1 MFRQEYP
8 RPQMVRPDWIN
19 LNGAWEYQ
27 TDRMATGTDRKLW
40 EPTAAF
46 TETIEVPFCR
56 ESALSGIGDK
66 EFCNCVWYRKRI
78 TVPAEW
84 AGKRVLLHIGAC
96 DYKTT
101 LWVDGKEVGTH
112 IGGSVAFSFDLTPY
126 LSGSEATITL
136 RALDELRSGRQPG
149 GKQSPRYQSY
159 GCYYTRTTG
168 IWQTVWLE
176 AVEKSYITGTKY
188 YPDINAKTLT
198 VHVKAEN
205 ADGMTV
211 SAKAFYEGKAVGEAS
226 CVICAKQGVMTV
238 ALSELHLWEAGNGR
252 LYDLELTMGEDTVKS
267 YFGMRSVGLKEGILY
282 LNGKPIFQR
291 LVLDQGFYP
300 DGIWTA
306 PSEEALIKDIEMSM
320 ACGFNGAR
328 LHQKVFEPLFLYHCD
343 RLGYLVWG
351 EHGNWGLDV
360 SRPTAYQGFAP
371 EWVEIL
377 ERDFNHPAIIGW
389 CPLNE
394 TQPDTNVEF
403 VRFLGSMTRA
413 IDPTRLYLDASGWR
427 HVPGVSDILDV
438 HDYKQDPVA
447 FAAVYEPLKE
457 GKPVPVWL
465 PAKQNRQ
472 ESGFPTFISEYG
484 GIGWNLDDTNGASWG
499 YGNTPAS
506 PEEFI
511 ARFKGLTEAILF
523 HPKMGALCYTQL
535 TDVEQEQNGM
545 YSYDRRP
552 KFDPA
557 IFHAIL
563 TQKAAIEE

>member
-1 MFRQEYP
+1 MFRPEYP

-27 TDRMATGTDRKLW
+27 TDYMASGTDRKLY
-40 EPTAAF
+40 EVGAAF
-46 TETIEVPFCR
+46 TETIQVPFCR
-56 ESALSGIGDK
+56 ESELSGIGDK

-78 TVPAEW
+78 LLPEEW
-84 AGKRVLLHIGAC
+84 DGKRVLLHVGAC

-101 LWVDGKEVGTH
+101 LWVDGVEVGTH
-112 IGGSVAFSFDLTPY
+112 IGGSVAFTFDLTPY
-126 LSGSEATITL
+126 LSGREAMITL
-136 RALDELRSGRQPG
+136 RALDDVRSGKQPL
-149 GKQSPRYQSY
+149 GKQSKWYHSR
-159 GCYYTRTTG
+159 GCHYTRTTG

-176 AVEKSYITGTKY
+176 AVEQSYIVGTKY
-188 YPDINAKTLT
+188 YPDIDAQTLT
-198 VHVKAEN
+198 VQVKAKN

-211 SAKAFYEGKAVGEAS
+211 TAKAFYEGREVGEAS
-226 CVICAKQGVMTV
+226 CVIAAKQGVMTL
-238 ALSELHLWEAGNGR
+238 ALSELHLWEVGNGR
-252 LYDLELTMGEDTVKS
+252 LYDLELTLGADTVKS
-267 YFGMRSVGLKEGILY
+267 YFGMRSVGMKDGILY
-282 LNGKPIFQR
+282 LNSKPVFQR

-306 PSEEALIKDIEMSM
+306 PSEEALVNDIKMSM

-343 RLGYLVWG
+343 RLGYIVWG
-351 EHGNWGLDV
+351 EHGNWGLDLN
-360 SRPTAYQGFAP
+360 RPEAWKGFFP

-394 TQPDTNVEF
+394 TQPDQDPDF

-413 IDPTRLYLDASGWR
+413 IDDTRLYIDTSGWR
-427 HVPGVSDILDV
+427 HVSGVADILDV
-438 HDYKQDPVA
+438 HDYNQDPES
-447 FAAVYEPLKE
+447 FAKTYEPLKRGE
-457 GKPVPVWL
+457 QVPIHY
-465 PAKQNRQ
+465 PAKWNIK
-472 ESGFPTFISEYG
+472 EFGYPTFISEYG
-484 GIGWNLDDTNGASWG
+484 GIGWDLDDTNGASWG
-499 YGNTPAS
+499 YGNTPTS

>member
-1 MFRQEYP
+1 
-8 RPQMVRPDWIN
+8 
-19 LNGAWEYQ
+19 
-27 TDRMATGTDRKLW
+27 
-40 EPTAAF
+40 
-46 TETIEVPFCR
+46 
-56 ESALSGIGDK
+56 
-66 EFCNCVWYRKRI
+66 
-78 TVPAEW
+78 
-84 AGKRVLLHIGAC
+84 
-96 DYKTT
+96 
-101 LWVDGKEVGTH
+101 
-112 IGGSVAFSFDLTPY
+112 
-126 LSGSEATITL
+126 
-136 RALDELRSGRQPG
+136 
-149 GKQSPRYQSY
+149 
-159 GCYYTRTTG
+159 
-168 IWQTVWLE
+168 
-176 AVEKSYITGTKY
+176 
-188 YPDINAKTLT
+188 
-198 VHVKAEN
+198 
-205 ADGMTV
+205 
-211 SAKAFYEGKAVGEAS
+211 
-226 CVICAKQGVMTV
+226 
-238 ALSELHLWEAGNGR
+238 
-252 LYDLELTMGEDTVKS
+252 
-267 YFGMRSVGLKEGILY
+267 
-282 LNGKPIFQR
+282 
-291 LVLDQGFYP
+291 
-300 DGIWTA
+300 
-306 PSEEALIKDIEMSM
+306 
-320 ACGFNGAR
+320 
-328 LHQKVFEPLFLYHCD
+328 
-343 RLGYLVWG
+343 
-351 EHGNWGLDV
+351 LDV

-394 TQPDTNVEF
+394 TQSDTNVEF

-563 TQKAAIEE
+563 SQKAAIEE